1 MLALLL
7 CGMSSDPEESVYE
20 SLMNVWRQERS
31 DEKPSKLPDDLAEKL
46 RGYIGSMK
54 HYLKVSDR
62 SSLTSE
68 LREAAVEAVTRLVKE
83 IFELRLRKL
92 LESAL
97 KEEGLENLF
106 MFERGIYPRLVSLIK
121 EYRESV
127 EELVAAAAYQDWEKL
142 SSKYELVCFLK
153 DVPQFIGSDLEVYGP
168 FKAGDLA
175 ALPPENARSLELAN
189 VVRLIRVL
197 QPKLKEG

>member
-1 MLALLL
+1 ML
-7 CGMSSDPEESVYE
+7 SNPEEDVYE
-20 SLMNVWRQERS
+20 ALMNVWRQEKGE
-31 DEKPSKLPDDLAEKL
+31 EKPSKLPDDLAEKL
-46 RGYIGSMK
+46 RGYIGSIK

-68 LREAAVEAVTRLVKE
+68 LREAAVEAVTRLVRE

-106 MFERGIYPRLVSLIK
+106 MFERRIYPSLVSLIK
-121 EYRESV
+121 EYRENV

-153 DVPQFIGSDLEVYGP
+153 DVPQFVGSDLEIYGP
-168 FKAGDLA
+168 YKAGDLA
-175 ALPPENARSLELAN
+175 TLPPENARNLELAN
-189 VVRLIRVL
+189 IVRPIRVL
-197 QPKLKEG
+197 QPKLREG

>member
-1 MLALLL
+1 ML
-7 CGMSSDPEESVYE
+7 SNPEEDVYE
-20 SLMNVWRQERS
+20 ALMNVWRQEKGE
-31 DEKPSKLPDDLAEKL
+31 EKPSKLPDDLAEKL
-46 RGYIGSMK
+46 RGYIGSIK

-68 LREAAVEAVTRLVKE
+68 FREAAVEAVTRLVRE

-106 MFERGIYPRLVSLIK
+106 MFERRIYPSLVSLIK
-121 EYRESV
+121 EYRENV

-153 DVPQFIGSDLEVYGP
+153 DVPQFVGSDLEIYGP
-168 FKAGDLA
+168 YKAGDLA
-175 ALPPENARSLELAN
+175 TLPPENARNLELAN
-189 VVRLIRVL
+189 IVRPIRVL
-197 QPKLKEG
+197 QPKLREG

>member
-1 MLALLL
+1 
-7 CGMSSDPEESVYE
+7 MSSNPEKNAYE
-20 SLMNVWRQERS
+20 ALMNVWRQERS
-31 DEKPSKLPDDLAEKL
+31 EEKLSKLPDDFTETL

-54 HYLKVSDR
+54 HYLKVSDK
-62 SSLTSE
+62 SSLASR

-83 IFELRLRKL
+83 SFELRLRKL

-97 KEEGLENLF
+97 KEEKLENLF
-106 MFERGIYPRLVSLIK
+106 MFERRIYPRLVSLIK
-121 EYRESV
+121 EYRENV

-153 DVPQFIGSDLEVYGP
+153 DVPQFIGFDLEVYGP

-175 ALPPENARSLELAN
+175 ALPPENARNLELAN
-189 VVRLIRVL
+189 AVRLIRVL
-197 QPKLKEG
+197 QPKLREG

>member
-1 MLALLL
+1 ML
-7 CGMSSDPEESVYE
+7 SNPEEDVYE
-20 SLMNVWRQERS
+20 ALMNVWRQEKGE
-31 DEKPSKLPDDLAEKL
+31 EKPSKLPDDLAEKL
-46 RGYIGSMK
+46 RGYIGSIK

-68 LREAAVEAVTRLVKE
+68 LREAAVEAVARLVRE

-106 MFERGIYPRLVSLIK
+106 MFERRIYPSLVSLIK
-121 EYRESV
+121 EYRENV

-153 DVPQFIGSDLEVYGP
+153 DVPQFVGSDLEIYGP
-168 FKAGDLA
+168 YKAGDLA
-175 ALPPENARSLELAN
+175 TLPPENARNLELAN
-189 VVRLIRVL
+189 IVRPIRVL
-197 QPKLKEG
+197 QPKLREG